1 MRRNRPKPPPVTV
14 GGDSDDNAVRPAR
27 GKRPGRPAGARKNG
41 TPKAE
46 KKGPPPRAR
55 DERPRRGGGGG
66 GPKADRPKGPP
77 GTSAAGGQA
86 PPPRKKKKKRKVRT
100 KECVNC
106 YTPHVTIHRVKITHR
121 KQWNFICD
129 MCWADRCVDNPHY
142 EYGGLWT
149 SGRVMPPESE
159 LYAQW
164 LATRKKK
171 QRGPESSSE
180 GEGEGKDAGDTSTVT
195 VDTAPPAQPVAPPE
209 S

>member
-1 MRRNRPKPPPVTV
+1 M
-14 GGDSDDNAVRPAR
+14 
-27 GKRPGRPAGARKNG
+27 
-41 TPKAE
+41 
-46 KKGPPPRAR
+46 
-55 DERPRRGGGGG
+55 
-66 GPKADRPKGPP
+66 
-77 GTSAAGGQA
+77 
-86 PPPRKKKKKRKVRT
+86 
-100 KECVNC
+100 
-106 YTPHVTIHRVKITHR
+106 KITHR
-121 KQWNFICD
+121 KQWDFICD

-180 GEGEGKDAGDTSTVT
+180 GEGKDAGGTSTMT